1 MAYNQRL
8 SSVVSVLPEL
18 KMPWSKV
25 MMAGFKDL
33 GAGAQVLDTH
43 LFASKEEHAHH
54 GAELSCS

>member
-1 MAYNQRL
+1 M
-8 SSVVSVLPEL
+8 LPEL